1 MFSMEHTFSRVHVCI
16 YNVAKELKI
25 EWTGDWFGCNLYC
38 YITWENVPI
47 ATDNFLTENQTS
59 VKAPLANSWVSML
72 KLGQFKKIT
81 RAYSNGNVL
90 QTNNVPVGIL
100 REFKY
105 FNNANLL
112 RVLQC
117 KIFHKRWS

>member
-1 MFSMEHTFSRVHVCI
+1 MFSTEHTFSRLHVCI

-25 EWTGDWFGCNLYC
+25 EWTGDWFGCIC
-38 YITWENVPI
+38 I
-47 ATDNFLTENQTS
+47 ATLHGKMFQLPKTTLRENQTS
-59 VKAPLANSWVSML
+59 VKAPLANSRVSML
-72 KLGQFKKIT
+72 KLGQSKKIT

-105 FNNANLL
+105 FNNANLM

>member
-1 MFSMEHTFSRVHVCI
+1 MFQLPQT
-16 YNVAKELKI
+16 
-25 EWTGDWFGCNLYC
+25 T
-38 YITWENVPI
+38 
-47 ATDNFLTENQTS
+47 LTENQTS
-59 VKAPLANSWVSML
+59 VKAPLANSQVSML
-72 KLGQFKKIT
+72 KLGQSKKIT
-81 RAYSNGNVL
+81 RAYCNGNVL

-117 KIFHKRWS
+117 KIFHKR

>member
-1 MFSMEHTFSRVHVCI
+1 MFQLPKT
-16 YNVAKELKI
+16 
-25 EWTGDWFGCNLYC
+25 T
-38 YITWENVPI
+38 
-47 ATDNFLTENQTS
+47 LTENQTS
-59 VKAPLANSWVSML
+59 VKAPLANSRVSML
-72 KLGQFKKIT
+72 KLGQSKKIT

-90 QTNNVPVGIL
+90 QTNVPVGIL

-117 KIFHKRWS
+117 KIFHKR